1 MFLKRS
7 HILVLPVVVLAACI
21 VPEPA
26 VRPEA
31 YDFGPPPSPQQDRAT
46 GLPVLQVPDVQAP
59 RGMDGNHVQYRLAHV
74 DGRALRPYANS
85 RWTTA
90 PSQLLTQ
97 RMRQRLARQGP
108 VVGSG
113 EVQAGLLLKTELEQF
128 EQVFDSGSGSRG
140 VVRLRASLIRDRR
153 LLAQQTFSAER
164 VAESADARGGVRA
177 LTLASDALLDDLALW
192 VAQQA
197 R

>member
-1 MFLKRS
+1 MFFKRGR
-7 HILVLPVVVLAACI
+7 IVLLPVMLLAACI

-31 YDFGPPPSPQQDRAT
+31 YDFGPLPSPQQDTAAA
-46 GLPVLQVPDVQAP
+46 LPVLQVLDVQAP
-59 RGMDGNHVQYRLAHV
+59 RGMDGNHVQYRLAYV
-74 DGRALRPYANS
+74 DARALRPYANS
-85 RWTTA
+85 RWNTA

-128 EQVFDSGSGSRG
+128 EQVFDSAAVSRG
-140 VVRLRASLIRDRR
+140 VVRLRASLVKDRR

-164 VAESADARGGVRA
+164 VADSADARGGVGA